1 MWSEKAV
8 IALRKAGYKL
18 TPQRLKLIEILEDI
32 GSEHPALTEVLG
44 RVRKEFPTMSFSTL
58 YSNVL
63 TLKKLG
69 LIEVFSLNGETRV
82 ELNINPHIN
91 LIFSDTI
98 VDLDAPEIIMMIEN
112 KVKKNVK
119 LVNVLLD

>member
-1 MWSEKAV
+1 MWREKAV
-8 IALRKAGYKL
+8 TALRKAGYKL

-32 GSEHPALTEVLG
+32 GSEHPALTEVLR

-91 LIFSDTI
+91 LIFGDMI
-98 VDLDAPEIIMMIEN
+98 VDLDAPEIIIMIEN